1 MVRAADKHIMSI
13 GRIKYYLAQHGRA
26 FVGAAFCVLALLVAG
41 LSGGFDRRVRSA
53 DVLTGKW
60 TGSVV
65 WNDASGREYNRTM
78 HLSMFFEPDGSVGTV
93 LTLPSGTLGGSG
105 RYVLKDGRL
114 TVHCTGLM
122 INGGTVPETEFS
134 KEAWFHDTAVYVVS
148 SDGTNL
154 TLANPV
160 TGRPTAAPAYPLL
173 LSDRPLV
180 LSRVEKVVPA
190 IVEPAPKE

>member
-1 MVRAADKHIMSI
+1 MSI
-13 GRIKYYLAQHGRA
+13 GRVKYFFARYGRV
-26 FVGAAFCVLALLVAG
+26 FVGVAFCVLSLLVAG

-60 TGSVV
+60 TGNVV
-65 WNDASGREYNRTM
+65 WNDASGREYNRAM
-78 HLSMFFEPDGSVGTV
+78 HVAVYFEPDGTVGTV

-105 RYVLKDGRL
+105 TYLLKDGHL

-122 INGGTVPETEFS
+122 INGGVLPETAFS

-148 SDGTNL
+148 SDGTSDPRTNL

-160 TGRPTAAPAYPLL
+160 ADRPTAAPAYPLL

-180 LSRVEKVVPA
+180 LSRVEKSAPA
-190 IVEPAPKE
+190 VVEPAPKE

>member
-1 MVRAADKHIMSI
+1 MSI
-13 GRIKYYLAQHGRA
+13 GRIKYLFARYGRV
-26 FVGAAFCVLALLVAG
+26 FVGVAFCALALLVAG

-60 TGSVV
+60 TGNVV
-65 WNDASGREYNRTM
+65 WSDASGREYNRTM
-78 HLSMFFEPDGSVGTV
+78 HVSVYFEPDGSVGTV

-105 RYVLKDGRL
+105 RYVLKDGHL

-122 INGGTVPETEFS
+122 INGGAVPETAFS

-154 TLANPV
+154 TLANPAA
-160 TGRPTAAPAYPLL
+160 GRPTAAPAYPLL

-180 LSRVEKVVPA
+180 LSRVERSAPVVA
-190 IVEPAPKE
+190 EPAPKE